1 MINKVQQIY
10 IDDYVDILKNGA
22 EEKVMIQKVPGFTN
36 KYKIVNVTNSE
47 LENWL
52 KPIIDAGAFKG
63 FILNKNT
70 AARVGVRPGQKFVT
84 INNKVEDG
92 YLYLNVMR

>member
-1 MINKVQQIY
+1 MIVKVE
-10 IDDYVDILKNGA
+10 D
-22 EEKVMIQKVPGFTN
+22 FTN
-36 KYKIVNVTNSE
+36 KYKLVEPLTSSE
-47 LENWL
+47 VEAWL

-70 AARVGVRPGQKFVT
+70 AARVGVKPGQKFVT

-92 YLYLNVMR
+92 YLYVNVMR

>member
-22 EEKVMIQKVPGFTN
+22 EEKVMIQKVPGFIN

-52 KPIIDAGAFKG
+52 KPLMPTFKG
-63 FILNKNT
+63 FILNKET
-70 AARVGVRPGQKFVT
+70 AAQIGLKPGQKFVT
-84 INNKVEDG
+84 INNRVEYG
-92 YLYLNVMR
+92 YLYVNRMC